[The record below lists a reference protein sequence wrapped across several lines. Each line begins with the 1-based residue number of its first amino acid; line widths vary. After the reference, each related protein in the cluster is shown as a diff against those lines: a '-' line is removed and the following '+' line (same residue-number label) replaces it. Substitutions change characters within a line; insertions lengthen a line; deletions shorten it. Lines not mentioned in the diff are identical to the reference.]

1 MDVKVK
7 KDAEEEM
14 NCILDLLEE
23 WCLKYDQDYANAV
36 VLVKHDQITS
46 WGSIGNHE
54 DFDVYRT
61 KSAHKR
67 RQPLGHIDKQPRLLY
82 GKERNL

>member
-1 MDVKVK
+1 MYKEMDREVK

-23 WCLKYDQDYANAV
+23 WCLKYDQDYVNAV
-36 VLVKHDQITS
+36 VITKNDRITS
-46 WGSIGNHE
+46 WGSIGNQE

-61 KSAHKR
+61 KKSAHKR
-67 RQPLGHIDKQPRLLY
+67 RQPLGRIFKKSTLF
-82 GKERNL
+82 

>member
-1 MDVKVK
+1 MDEEVK

-36 VLVKHDQITS
+36 VLVKHNQITS

-54 DFDVYRT
+54 DLVCRI
-61 KSAHKR
+61 KERPQMR
-67 RQPLGHIDKQPRLLY
+67 RQPQGALVI
-82 GKERNL
+82 NLFYINTRR

>member
-1 MDVKVK
+1 MDEEVK

-36 VLVKHDQITS
+36 VLVKHVVKRYIRTHNIQRSCSKRTMDLP
-46 WGSIGNHE
+46 GNGLC
-54 DFDVYRT
+54 R
-61 KSAHKR
+61 S
-67 RQPLGHIDKQPRLLY
+67 
-82 GKERNL
+82 

>member
-1 MDVKVK
+1 MDEEVK

-14 NCILDLLEE
+14 NCILELLEE

-36 VLVKHDQITS
+36 VFVKHDQITS
-46 WGSIGNHE
+46 WGSIGNHG

-61 KSAHKR
+61 K
-67 RQPLGHIDKQPRLLY
+67 
-82 GKERNL
+82 ERP

>member
-1 MDVKVK
+1 MNEEIK

-14 NCILDLLEE
+14 NCILELLEG
-23 WCLKYDQDYANAV
+23 WCLKYDQDYTNAV
-36 VLVKHDQITS
+36 VLTKNDQITS
-46 WGSIGNHE
+46 WGSIGNRE

-67 RQPLGHIDKQPRLLY
+67 RQPLGRIDKQPRLLY

>member
-1 MDVKVK
+1 MNEEIK

-14 NCILDLLEE
+14 NCILELLEG
-23 WCLKYDQDYANAV
+23 WCLKYDQDYTNAV
-36 VLVKHDQITS
+36 VLTKNDQITS
-46 WGSIGNHE
+46 WGSAKTLTFTE
-54 DFDVYRT
+54 Q

-67 RQPLGHIDKQPRLLY
+67 RQPLGRIDKQPRLLY

>member
-1 MDVKVK
+1 MDEEIK

-23 WCLKYDQDYANAV
+23 WCLKYDQDYTKAV
-36 VLVKHDQITS
+36 VLTKNDQITS

-54 DFDVYRT
+54 DFDVCRI
-61 KSAHKR
+61 KKAPIR
-67 RQPLGHIDKQPRLLY
+67 G
-82 GKERNL
+82 GNL

>member
-1 MDVKVK
+1 MDEEVK

-46 WGSIGNHE
+46 WGSIGDSIFVRHISGNGGSRH
-54 DFDVYRT
+54 
-61 KSAHKR
+61 KSIWIKR
-67 RQPLGHIDKQPRLLY
+67 DA
-82 GKERNL
+82 ETW

>member
-61 KSAHKR
+61 KERPQMR
-67 RQPLGHIDKQPRLLY
+67 RQSQGALVI
-82 GKERNL
+82 NLFYINTRR

>member
-23 WCLKYDQDYANAV
+23 YANAV
-36 VLVKHDQITS
+36 VLVKHDRITS

-61 KSAHKR
+61 K
-67 RQPLGHIDKQPRLLY
+67 
-82 GKERNL
+82 ERP